1 MSGLEAA
8 RLLRNRHPDLSILLL
23 TGYDFE
29 QYVRAAARA
38 RIQGYL
44 LKDSPQEKLIDAVR
58 EIARGGTVLSPNIA
72 SKVIKNL
79 AEVSEGGRP
88 RRTTDLTLR
97 EIEILEMLYQ
107 GLRNAAIGDRLKIS
121 TRTVE
126 AHVGNVIS
134 KLGAQ
139 NRTEAVQIALRD
151 RIIR

>member
-1 MSGLEAA
+1 
-8 RLLRNRHPDLSILLL
+8 
-23 TGYDFE
+23 
-29 QYVRAAARA
+29 
-38 RIQGYL
+38 
-44 LKDSPQEKLIDAVR
+44 
-58 EIARGGTVLSPNIA
+58 VLSPNVA

-88 RRTTDLTLR
+88 RRTTDLTVR
-97 EIEILEMLYQ
+97 EIEVLEMLYQ

-139 NRTEAVQIALRD
+139 NRTKAVQIALRD

>member
-1 MSGLEAA
+1 MTPSA
-8 RLLRNRHPDLSILLL
+8 RLP
-23 TGYDFE
+23 E
-29 QYVRAAARA
+29 
-38 RIQGYL
+38 
-44 LKDSPQEKLIDAVR
+44 
-58 EIARGGTVLSPNIA
+58 GGTVLSPNVA
-72 SKVIKNL
+72 TKVIENL
-79 AEVSEGGRP
+79 AEVSEGSRP
-88 RRTTDLTLR
+88 RRTTDLTVR

-139 NRTEAVQIALRD
+139 NRTEAVQITLRD

>member
-1 MSGLEAA
+1 M
-8 RLLRNRHPDLSILLL
+8 
-23 TGYDFE
+23 
-29 QYVRAAARA
+29 
-38 RIQGYL
+38 
-44 LKDSPQEKLIDAVR
+44 
-58 EIARGGTVLSPNIA
+58 LSPNVA
-72 SKVIKNL
+72 TKVIENL
-79 AEVSEGGRP
+79 AEVSEGSRP
-88 RRTTDLTLR
+88 RRTTDLTVR

-107 GLRNAAIGDRLKIS
+107 DLRNAATGDRLKIS

>member
-1 MSGLEAA
+1 M
-8 RLLRNRHPDLSILLL
+8 
-23 TGYDFE
+23 
-29 QYVRAAARA
+29 
-38 RIQGYL
+38 
-44 LKDSPQEKLIDAVR
+44 
-58 EIARGGTVLSPNIA
+58 
-72 SKVIKNL
+72 
-79 AEVSEGGRP
+79 
-88 RRTTDLTLR
+88 R